1 VAVAAREAT
10 QGLDEVSVR
19 AVEQAYDRAW
29 YAGDLDALIACFT
42 TDAVLVSPRGQVAIG
57 EESIRELLG
66 TFLER
71 EAPESRHQSTVD
83 RVAFAGDDVAVVDG
97 HAVIASASDAPL
109 LEHPFTDILVRT
121 ESGWLIAHVR
131 AYQFEDRS

>member
-1 VAVAAREAT
+1 VAAGEAT
-10 QGLDEVSVR
+10 QGLDEAGVR

-29 YAGDLDALIACFT
+29 CAGDLDALIECFT

-57 EESIRELLG
+57 ENAIRDVLG
-66 TFLER
+66 AFLER
-71 EAPESRHQSTVD
+71 EAHGSRHESAMD
-83 RVAFAGDDVAVVDG
+83 RIAFVGDDVAVVDG
-97 HAVIASASDAPL
+97 HAVIASGSAAPL

-131 AYQFEDRS
+131 AYKFDDWT